1 MDSRSKT
8 YTTGAAEHAPTTTGL
23 FVAEE
28 PKCGPEPGRNVR
40 CIRCHKLI
48 ADGELWRRVHA
59 PDFSYA
65 VAIHTACM
73 SVRP

>member
-1 MDSRSKT
+1 MDSRTRT
-8 YTTGAAEHAPTTTGL
+8 YTSAFTVPAPRPAL

-48 ADGELWRRVHA
+48 AEGELWRKVHA
-59 PDFSYA
+59 PDMSYA
-65 VAIHTACM
+65 VAIHTGCM
-73 SVRP
+73 GLR